1 MVEAENQEL
10 PQQLGGLLVDQ
21 AQLAQ
26 LIQGDLLQPG
36 VAGVTHQPGVGLQV
50 PTTSHQWGQHKL
62 QPSFTHK
69 FSPNLLTAWS
79 FSWRGRSGSWS
90 WTR

>member
-1 MVEAENQEL
+1 MVQVVEAENQEL

-36 VAGVTHQPGVGLQV
+36 VAGVTNQTGVGLQA
-50 PTTSHQWGQHKL
+50 PTSSHQWGQNKL
-62 QPSFTHK
+62 QPSYTHK
-69 FSPNLLTAWS
+69 FSSNHCLVV
-79 FSWRGRSGSWS
+79 
-90 WTR
+90 